1 MSTAGERASVKD
13 EPAASGE
20 TRAGDSRSASLS
32 GGRGDGLA
40 ERIGDLGV
48 VEVGTKQELRS
59 LVGYLL
65 GERSQPVIALALL
78 DGADMTVLPPRGVRA
93 IVGPG
98 PRIYVLRRDA
108 LLGQLTK
115 ALGRGLT
122 LTVGAARIWWPGLA
136 RTSDPFDHPLVVQV
150 ESEQAG
156 SLLEEFARQFD
167 LSRPRVRE
175 EIKNLDGVRGLLEF
189 ELERTQ
195 DALATSDERL
205 RDEQIAR
212 HSAERHAAALER
224 KETTGRV
231 EELLHALILREWL
244 ARLTEADRRE
254 HPLGAYILMPEML
267 EQLATRTDIQL
278 ERVAWVCA
286 TIASGRAPELAA
298 IALHPLVASPGGP
311 QLERACDGAKGW
323 RCSLRAN
330 ARGGPRVHY
339 WERPDGTLE
348 FTAVGGHDDPR
359 VGERPRG

>member
-1 MSTAGERASVKD
+1 MKDDSATDGEMR
-13 EPAASGE
+13 E
-20 TRAGDSRSASLS
+20 GDSGSSLS
-32 GGRGDGLA
+32 GGMGAGLA

-48 VEVGTKQELRS
+48 VEVRTKQELRS
-59 LVGYLL
+59 LIGYLL
-65 GERSQPVIALALL
+65 GERSQPVIGLAPLE
-78 DGADMTVLPPRGVRA
+78 GADMTVLPPRGVRA
-93 IVGPG
+93 IVGPD
-98 PRIYVLRRDA
+98 PRIYVLRRDS

-122 LTVGAARIWWPGLA
+122 VTVGAARIWWPGLA
-136 RTSDPFDHPLVVQV
+136 RTSDPFDHPLVLQV
-150 ESEQAG
+150 DSEHAG

-175 EIKNLDGVRGLLEF
+175 EIKNLDGVRGLLEL

-212 HSAERHAAALER
+212 HSAERRAAALER

-231 EELLHALILREWL
+231 EELLHALIFREWI

-254 HPLGAYILMPEML
+254 HPLGAYILMPELL
-267 EQLATRTDIQL
+267 EQLTTRTDIPR

-286 TIASGRAPELAA
+286 MIASGCAPDPAA
-298 IALHPLVASPGGP
+298 ITRYPLVASPGGP
-311 QLERACDGAKGW
+311 QLERASDGAKGW

-330 ARGGPRVHY
+330 ARGGPRIHY
-339 WERPDGTLE
+339 WERPDGILE

-359 VGERPRG
+359 IRESPSG

>member
-1 MSTAGERASVKD
+1 MKD
-13 EPAASGE
+13 DPATGGE
-20 TRAGDSRSASLS
+20 TRADDSASSSLS
-32 GGRGDGLA
+32 GGTGAGLA

-48 VEVGTKQELRS
+48 VEVVTKQELRS
-59 LVGYLL
+59 LLGYLL
-65 GERSQPVIALALL
+65 GERGQPVIGLALL
-78 DGADMTVLPPRGVRA
+78 EGAEMTVLPPRGVRA
-93 IVGPG
+93 IVGPD
-98 PRIYVLRRDA
+98 PRIYVLRRDS

-122 LTVGAARIWWPGLA
+122 VTVGAARIWWPGLA
-136 RTSDPFDHPLVVQV
+136 RTSDPFDHPLVLQV
-150 ESEQAG
+150 DSEHAG

-175 EIKNLDGVRGLLEF
+175 EIKSLDGVRGLVEL

-231 EELLHALILREWL
+231 EELLHALIFSEWL

-254 HPLGAYILMPEML
+254 HPLGAYILMPEMVQ
-267 EQLATRTDIQL
+267 QLATRTDVPR

-286 TIASGRAPELAA
+286 MIASRCASDLAA
-298 IALHPLVASPGGP
+298 IALSPLVASPSGP
-311 QLERACDGAKGW
+311 QLERASDGAKGW

-330 ARGGPRVHY
+330 ARGGPRLHY
-339 WERPDGTLE
+339 WERPDGIIE

-359 VGERPRG
+359 IRERPRG

>member
-13 EPAASGE
+13 DPPAGGE
-20 TRAGDSRSASLS
+20 TRAEDSRSASLL
-32 GGRGDGLA
+32 GGIGEGLA
-40 ERIGDLGV
+40 EPIADLSV
-48 VEVGTKQELRS
+48 VEVGRKQELRS

-65 GERSQPVIALALL
+65 GERSQPVIGLALL
-78 DGADMTVLPPRGVRA
+78 EGAEMTVLPPRGVRA
-93 IVGPG
+93 IVGAG
-98 PRIYVLRRDA
+98 PQIYVIRRDS

-122 LTVGAARIWWPGLA
+122 VTVGAARIWWPGLA
-136 RTSDPFDHPLVVQV
+136 RTSDPFDHPLVLQV
-150 ESEQAG
+150 DSEHAG

-175 EIKNLDGVRGLLEF
+175 EIKNLDGVRGLLEL

-195 DALATSDERL
+195 DALATSNERL

-224 KETTGRV
+224 KQTTGRV
-231 EELLHALILREWL
+231 EELLHALIFREWI

-254 HPLGAYILMPEML
+254 HPLGAYILMPELL
-267 EQLATRTDIQL
+267 EQLTTRTDIPR

-286 TIASGRAPELAA
+286 TVAARRAPDQAA

-311 QLERACDGAKGW
+311 QLERASDGAKGW
-323 RCSLRAN
+323 RCSLKAN
-330 ARGGPRVHY
+330 VRGGPRLHY
-339 WERPDGTLE
+339 WERPDGTIE

-359 VGERPRG
+359 IRERPRG

>member
-1 MSTAGERASVKD
+1 MQD

-20 TRAGDSRSASLS
+20 PHAEDSRPASLS
-32 GGRGDGLA
+32 GVKGAGLA

-48 VEVGTKQELRS
+48 VEVRTKQELRG

-65 GERSQPVIALALL
+65 EERSQPVIGLARME
-78 DGADMTVLPPRGVRA
+78 GAEMTVLPPRGVRV
-93 IVGPG
+93 IVGPK
-98 PRIYVLRRDA
+98 PRIYVIRRDS

-115 ALGRGLT
+115 ALSRGLT
-122 LTVGAARIWWPGLA
+122 LTEGAARIWWPGLT
-136 RTSDPFDHPLVVQV
+136 RTSDPFDHPLVSQV

-156 SLLEEFARQFD
+156 SLFEEFARQFD

-175 EIKNLDGVRGLLEF
+175 EIKSLDGVRGLLEL
-189 ELERTQ
+189 ELERIQ
-195 DALATSDERL
+195 DALARSDERL

-212 HSAERHAAALER
+212 HSAERRAAALER
-224 KETTGRV
+224 KDTTGRV
-231 EELLHALILREWL
+231 EELLHALIFREWM
-244 ARLTEADRRE
+244 ARLTDADRRE
-254 HPLGAYILMPEML
+254 HPLGAYILMPELL
-267 EQLATRTDIQL
+267 EQLAARTDIPL

-286 TIASGRAPELAA
+286 MIASGRAPDLAA

-323 RCSLRAN
+323 RSSPRAN

-339 WERPDGTLE
+339 WERPDGTFE

-359 VGERPRG
+359 VRERPRG